1 MFPPPQEHNVLLH
14 RLNVNENYVRAA
26 IIAASKV
33 CDNKLSEEAFKGFIC
48 GCSATEEAKI
58 ALISSLG
65 FRLVTQ
71 PLPAEAGRLEL
82 QTGSL

>member
-1 MFPPPQEHNVLLH
+1 MLH

-65 FRLVTQ
+65 FRLVNKLIVPGLPEWLIHELSREAFLTQ
-71 PLPAEAGRLEL
+71 
-82 QTGSL
+82 